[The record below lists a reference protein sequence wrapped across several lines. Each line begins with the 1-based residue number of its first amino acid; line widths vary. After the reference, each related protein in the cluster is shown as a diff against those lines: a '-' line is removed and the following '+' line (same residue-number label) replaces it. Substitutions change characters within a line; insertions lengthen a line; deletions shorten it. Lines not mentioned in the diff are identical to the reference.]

1 MWAVAANREAIDQ
14 ACRIM
19 GDAPNGQTKSQAASE
34 ELAAPSGLF
43 LPFFNLIQFAGIS
56 AAQMR
61 SLSVRVLIWAAC
73 LLVFPIFSAKPI
85 MALPGLI
92 GLLVEYMR
100 LKRKVFTRA
109 ESFERDYPALLVALA
124 SSVRTGLDPLVALT
138 QSEQL
143 FSAQSEMGKE
153 LHSFRLRVERGYTE
167 EDALASFGATIAHP
181 DIPLFRTAFI
191 LSRRQGAS
199 LGQCMHR
206 LARVT
211 RQRQSFR
218 RKVRSAV
225 AMQKLSA
232 LGIGG
237 CAIIIGVIQMIS
249 NPTSIATAWHDP
261 MGQRFLTIGSG
272 LILLGLVWMMNIAR
286 SRM

>member
-1 MWAVAANREAIDQ
+1 
-14 ACRIM
+14 
-19 GDAPNGQTKSQAASE
+19 
-34 ELAAPSGLF
+34 
-43 LPFFNLIQFAGIS
+43 
-56 AAQMR
+56 
-61 SLSVRVLIWAAC
+61 
-73 LLVFPIFSAKPI
+73 
-85 MALPGLI
+85 
-92 GLLVEYMR
+92 MR
-100 LKRKVFTRA
+100 LKRKVFVRA

-143 FSAQSEMGKE
+143 FSPQSEMGKE
-153 LHSFRLRVERGYTE
+153 LHAFRLKVEGGYTE
-167 EDALASFGATIAHP
+167 EDALASFGASISHP

-237 CAIIIGVIQMIS
+237 CAIVIGIIQMIS
-249 NPTSIATAWHDP
+249 NPTSIAAAWHDP
-261 MGQRFLTIGSG
+261 MGQRFLTIGGG